1 MIYYDRVSKIYADNS
16 IALEDV
22 SFSVEPGEFISFVGH
37 SGAGKTTLVKMLLAE
52 EKPTTGS
59 VFFESINVHEIPLSK
74 VGDLRRKIGTVFQ
87 DFRLLPNKTAYE
99 NIAFAMEA
107 AGRAEA
113 EIRSDVPH
121 VLELVDL
128 GDKINNFPHE
138 LSGGEQQR
146 VAIARA
152 IVNQPDVIVADEPT
166 GNLDPVN
173 TFEVV
178 QILKKI
184 NDLGTTILLTTH
196 NKGVIDNLKKRVITM
211 DRGKV
216 SPWTAARS
224 SAMTRRESIYYR
236 YEMAHDKTDIPR
248 RLVKLFAQRVR
259 LLRIRARHDGDALY
273 RRSNLVCR
281 RYTRLGAPGTA

>member
-1 MIYYDRVSKIYADNS
+1 MIYYDRVCKVYADNS

-22 SFSVEPGEFISFVGH
+22 SFSVKPGEFVSLVGH

-52 EKPTTGS
+52 EHPTSGS
-59 VFFESINVHEIPLSK
+59 VFFESANIHNLSLK
-74 VGDLRRKIGTVFQ
+74 DVGIMRRKIGTVFQ
-87 DFRLLPNKTAYE
+87 DFRLLPQKTAYE

-107 AGRAEA
+107 AGRSEE
-113 EIRSDVPH
+113 EIHSDVPH

-128 GDKINNFPHE
+128 GDKMHNFPGE

-152 IVNQPDVIVADEPT
+152 IVNQPDVIIADEPT

-173 TFEVV
+173 TFEIV

-184 NDLGTTILLTTH
+184 NDLGTTVILTTH
-196 NKGVIDNLKKRVITM
+196 NKGIIDSLKKRVITM

-216 SPWTAARS
+216 IRDD
-224 SAMTRRESIYYR
+224 REGKYI
-236 YEMAHDKTDIPR
+236 
-248 RLVKLFAQRVR
+248 L
-259 LLRIRARHDGDALY
+259 
-273 RRSNLVCR
+273 
-281 RYTRLGAPGTA
+281 